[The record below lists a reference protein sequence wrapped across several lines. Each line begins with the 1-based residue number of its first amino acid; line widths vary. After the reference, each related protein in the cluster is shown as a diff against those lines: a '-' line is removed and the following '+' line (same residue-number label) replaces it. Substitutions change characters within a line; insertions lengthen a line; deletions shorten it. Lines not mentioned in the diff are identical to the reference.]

1 MTPRLSN
8 HFSTFGL
15 VFFVFKSLLE
25 IVRQWSREKSAI
37 LTLKPRSRVGIILY
51 YISKFIH
58 LTKARPGGTLIA
70 AAIMKATEK
79 LRREGR
85 ARGGGGK
92 KKKKTPAHRAM
103 EIGERPLI
111 SCD

>member
-8 HFSTFGL
+8 HFSIFGL
-15 VFFVFKSLLE
+15 VFFVLKSLLG
-25 IVRQWSREKSAI
+25 IARQWSHEKSAI

-70 AAIMKATEK
+70 AAIMKVRKNACP
-79 LRREGR
+79 EGHGNWR
-85 ARGGGGK
+85 
-92 KKKKTPAHRAM
+92 TP
-103 EIGERPLI
+103 PN
-111 SCD
+111 